1 MDDLK
6 TAEDARKYLT
16 FLIGSEKYGV
26 DIVNVKEIIEYG
38 QVTRVP
44 LAPQSIRGVLNLRG
58 SVVPIVDL
66 SSRFYGYRST
76 ITRLSCIVVVEIE
89 QREERIPIGLLIDAL
104 HEVVDIQQENTEQTP
119 GFGAKIRTDF
129 IQGIGKTH
137 GRFVILLNLDRVL
150 DIEELQAEDTG
161 HVTAARA
168 AERTSTRGTAR
179 R

>member
-104 HEVVDIQQENTEQTP
+104 HEVVDIQPENTEQTP

-137 GRFVILLNLDRVL
+137 GRFVILLNLNRVL
-150 DIEELQAEDTG
+150 DIEELQAEDIG
-161 HVTAARA
+161 HVKTARA
-168 AERTSTRGTAR
+168 AERTSTRATAR

>member
-6 TAEDARKYLT
+6 TAEDARKYLS
-16 FLIGSEKYGV
+16 FLIGSEKYGI

-44 LAPQSIRGVLNLRG
+44 LAPQCIRGVLNLRG

-89 QREERIPIGLLIDAL
+89 QMEERIPMGLLIDAL
-104 HEVVDIQQENTEQTP
+104 HEVVDIHPESTEQTP

-150 DIEELQAEDTG
+150 DIEELQAEDAG
-161 HVTAARA
+161 HVKTARA

>member
-6 TAEDARKYLT
+6 TAQDARKYLT

-89 QREERIPIGLLIDAL
+89 QREERISIGLLIDAL
-104 HEVVDIQQENTEQTP
+104 HEVVDIQPENTEQTP

-137 GRFVILLNLDRVL
+137 GRFVILLNLNRVL
-150 DIEELQAEDTG
+150 DIEELQAEDIG
-161 HVTAARA
+161 HVKTARA
-168 AERTSTRGTAR
+168 AERTSTRATAR

>member
-119 GFGAKIRTDF
+119 GFGAKIACS
-129 IQGIGKTH
+129 IKTA
-137 GRFVILLNLDRVL
+137 I
-150 DIEELQAEDTG
+150 A
-161 HVTAARA
+161 
-168 AERTSTRGTAR
+168 
-179 R
+179 

>member
-104 HEVVDIQQENTEQTP
+104 HEVVDIQPENTEQTP

-168 AERTSTRGTAR
+168 AERTSTRATAR

>member
-104 HEVVDIQQENTEQTP
+104 HEVVDIQPENTEQTP

-161 HVTAARA
+161 HVKTARA
-168 AERTSTRGTAR
+168 AERTSTRATAR